1 MQLQQGYLIVSKRQ
15 NFRWRY
21 QPRNKM
27 DVLMLDYITNNQF
40 RNTKEMILLALRAF
54 WLPLAV
60 TLSPSFDEATKRRI
74 VTEACTT
81 LFNQIN
87 QIYAAAG
94 FVLPNHLTCNQGQ
107 FVKQSSLEQSKNKST
122 SNLHNI
128 EDQKEAVGQFDY
140 DVDSFSSW

>member
-1 MQLQQGYLIVSKRQ
+1 MSKRQ

-27 DVLMLDYITNNQF
+27 DVLMLDYITNNEF
-40 RNTKEMILLALRAF
+40 RSTKEMILLALRAF

-60 TLSPSFDEATKRRI
+60 ALSPSLDQATKQRI

-94 FVLPNHLTCNQGQ
+94 FVLPNHLSWGNQEE
-107 FVKQSSLEQSKNKST
+107 FVKQSSPNHKQTMNKST
-122 SNLHNI
+122 QNLTSI

>member
-1 MQLQQGYLIVSKRQ
+1 MVSKRQ

-27 DVLMLDYITNNQF
+27 DVLMLDYITSNEF
-40 RNTKEMILLALRAF
+40 RSTKEMILLALRAF

-60 TLSPSFDEATKRRI
+60 ALSSSLDEATKRRV

-94 FVLPNHLTCNQGQ
+94 FVLPNHLSWVNQEQ
-107 FVKQSSLEQSKNKST
+107 FVKQSSPEQSKNKST
-122 SNLHNI
+122 SNLYSI
-128 EDQKEAVGQFDY
+128 EEQKEAVGQFDY